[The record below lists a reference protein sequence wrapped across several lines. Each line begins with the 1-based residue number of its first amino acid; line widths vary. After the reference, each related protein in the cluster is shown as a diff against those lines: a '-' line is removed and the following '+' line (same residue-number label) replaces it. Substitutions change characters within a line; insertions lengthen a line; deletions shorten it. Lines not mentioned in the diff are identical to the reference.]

1 MNRDISYTEH
11 FFAYIDI
18 MGYKNLVNQVEKGER
33 EAIDVISSLKE
44 LIEERIQIHIDE
56 TNKSWGKSDYPAI
69 IKYIIFSDCICLYAP
84 TYPEKKE
91 MPRSIYSEKYSQEY
105 TDRNYIL
112 LNQFLLMVADIQM
125 FGLKNN
131 LIFRG
136 AITMGNHYSDNTI
149 MFSKAL
155 VDAYLAET
163 NEAIYP
169 RVIIKTTDDN
179 YLSMYQ
185 TINGLV
191 NDGKVLRD
199 GNSIFVD
206 YIGRINA
213 LRYINPD
220 LAKMYIL
227 FQHQI
232 IIDGLEKYKDDIKVL
247 EKYKWLAEYYNYMR
261 LDSLGID
268 AIDIDSSISN
278 INNKIVYPAEEDY
291 EIPDVDIIITP
302 NGIYIRN

>member
-18 MGYKNLVNQVEKGER
+18 MGYKCLINEVEKGEKD
-33 EAIDVISSLKE
+33 AIEVISSLKE
-44 LIEERIQIHIDE
+44 LIEERIQGHIDE
-56 TNKSWGKSDYPAI
+56 TNTSWRDSDYSAI

-84 TYPEKKE
+84 TYPERKE
-91 MPRSIYSEKYSQEY
+91 MPRSIYSDKYSQEY
-105 TDRNYIL
+105 IDRNYIL
-112 LNQFLLMVADIQM
+112 LNQFILMVADIQM
-125 FGLKNN
+125 FGLRNK

-163 NEAIYP
+163 NDAIYP

-179 YLSMYQ
+179 YLGMYQ
-185 TINGLV
+185 TINGLI
-191 NDGKVLRD
+191 NDGKALRD

-213 LRYINPD
+213 LRYINPE

-227 FQHQI
+227 FQRQI
-232 IIDGLEKYKDDIKVL
+232 IIDGIENNKDNMRVL

-261 LDSLGID
+261 LESLGTD
-268 AIDIDSSISN
+268 AITFDSIISN
-278 INNKIVYPAEEDY
+278 INSKIVYPAEEEY
-291 EIPDVDIIITP
+291 EIPDADIIITP
-302 NGIYIRN
+302 NGIYRRN